1 MSHLDEGTLHALLD
15 GELELAEVREIQLH
29 LGTCA
34 ACDARLQDV
43 KQFLAEADQLVE
55 ALEIPAG
62 SGRVRHEPA
71 PPPVR
76 PDPAARDLP
85 PWEPAPELLLPESVQ
100 TFEGR
105 GWGRAF
111 RWAAMI
117 VVVLGV
123 GRVLQDALRPGKPRL
138 ELTARDQAP
147 PPATP
152 AVVSPQET
160 GRPAPADDSEAA
172 APAQEFRSAPANPTR
187 AGKAAREPK
196 AVASQPAPAVGAAG
210 GVSDETDT
218 ESVVAAKDSG
228 ALLDSQTVAL
238 QSRTAGAGQ
247 SGPEQDLATRQ
258 AAAAA
263 LEELD
268 RERLRSR
275 ANAATAS
282 LPPARSEVQAAPE
295 PAPPPRTLEQRAQV
309 YLRIGLDEAVTQ
321 LGRPVHVIEAMTP
334 EFIGLTPGRLVA
346 GADPNR
352 PVVRVVYV
360 DRGRMILLDQ
370 QRLRTGQG
378 PGAASGNLRWT
389 QGDVMLYLHGEP
401 APDVLRNLQRRVR

>member
-55 ALEIPAG
+55 ALEIPVG
-62 SGRVRHEPA
+62 SARARQEPA

-100 TFEGR
+100 TLEGR

-117 VVVLGV
+117 LVVFGV

-147 PPATP
+147 AAP

-160 GRPAPADDSEAA
+160 ARPAPADQSEAA
-172 APAQEFRSAPANPTR
+172 EPAPATEPRTAPVNPTR

-196 AVASQPAPAVGAAG
+196 TVANEPAPAVGAAA
-210 GVSDETDT
+210 GVSGTNA
-218 ESVVAAKDSG
+218 ESVAAAKDSG
-228 ALLDSQTVAL
+228 TLLDSQTVAL
-238 QSRTAGAGQ
+238 QSRTDGAGQ
-247 SGPEQDLATRQ
+247 SGQDQDLATRQ

-282 LPPARSEVQAAPE
+282 LPPARAEAPAAAE
-295 PAPPPRTLEQRAQV
+295 PAPTPRTLEQRAQV

-334 EFIGLTPGRLVA
+334 EFIGLTPGRMVA

-352 PVVRVVYV
+352 PVVRVVYLE
-360 DRGRMILLDQ
+360 RGRMILLDQ

-378 PGAASGNLRWT
+378 PGGASGNLRWT

-401 APDVLRNLQRRVR
+401 GPDVLRNLQRRVR